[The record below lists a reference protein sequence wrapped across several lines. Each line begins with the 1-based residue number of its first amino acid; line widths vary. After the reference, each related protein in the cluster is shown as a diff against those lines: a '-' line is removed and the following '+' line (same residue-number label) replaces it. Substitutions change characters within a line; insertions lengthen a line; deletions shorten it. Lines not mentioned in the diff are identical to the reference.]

1 MVFGPFVPYGSRK
14 NIGDIGMSCKDI
26 FLGSAMAAGLMVVAA
41 QAQPAPSYSISKT
54 VPIGAPDR
62 WDYVVFDPLEN
73 RVYASHGDRVSVVD
87 GGSGTSIGTISLG
100 EGAVSHGVVALDD
113 LGKGYTDDGK
123 AGVAV
128 VFDLKTLKVLHTVKA
143 EPDADGIVYDHKS
156 GHVLVITGDSGKVV
170 VIDPETDKVLGEIDG
185 GGPLEF
191 GVSDEKGKFYVD
203 GEDKN
208 EIVRM
213 DLATNKADA
222 HWPLT
227 GCKTPHGLAIDR
239 AHMRLFASCGSKV
252 MDVMNAQ
259 TGQVIA
265 SLPIGQGTDF
275 DTFYPAKDLAFSSN
289 RDGTLSVLAER
300 SPDKFEALTPIKSKF
315 GARTMALDEKTGRIF
330 LISSDVTENNAVPV
344 TDRNHFKVVPGSAE
358 IIFLDPK

>member
-1 MVFGPFVPYGSRK
+1 MRRMSWLFGVSIMALAG
-14 NIGDIGMSCKDI
+14 
-26 FLGSAMAAGLMVVAA
+26 AAGA
-41 QAQPAPSYSISKT
+41 QQ
-54 VPIGAPDR
+54 GAPYNVTKTIPISLPGR
-62 WDYVVFDPLEN
+62 WGYVVFDSVLG
-73 RVYASHGDRVSVVD
+73 RVYASHGNTVSVVD
-87 GGSGTSIGTISLG
+87 GNSGRSIGTINVSSD
-100 EGAVSHGVVALDD
+100 AVTHGVLALND

-128 VFDLKTLKVLHTVKA
+128 VFDLKTLKVLHTIKA
-143 EPDADGIVYDHKS
+143 EPDADGIVYDRKS

-170 VIDPETDKVLGEIDG
+170 VIDPKTDKVIGEIDG

-191 GVSDEKGKFYVD
+191 GISDEKGKFFVD

-213 DLATNKADA
+213 DLATGNADA

-265 SLPIGQGTDF
+265 
-275 DTFYPAKDLAFSSN
+275 
-289 RDGTLSVLAER
+289 
-300 SPDKFEALTPIKSKF
+300 
-315 GARTMALDEKTGRIF
+315 
-330 LISSDVTENNAVPV
+330 
-344 TDRNHFKVVPGSAE
+344 
-358 IIFLDPK
+358 